1 MSAMEYDY
9 EFVVVGPL
17 EVEETLT
24 VQQGGKEVPVK
35 AILSGIF
42 LRLDHVTG
50 NGREYQSEEGGTI
63 AASLIGMPVYF
74 GAKLGIDPVS
84 LKVGFRHIKKAPNM
98 VGRVIRSIYNKA
110 NKTIKGAVEVWNTA
124 VFPNLVSK
132 LKKGW
137 GFSIGGRVRSF
148 LDTGKINE
156 YGNEV
161 KKAIGMIANHMQL
174 LAPKIPRGQKE
185 AQVEDIQA
193 VEEALMFDPCPWG
206 VCEVPEVAEEVL
218 ETPSEPVP
226 KRVIDTFI
234 YTDDPYST
242 VI

>member
-1 MSAMEYDY
+1 MSEMKYEY

-24 VQQGGKEVPVK
+24 VQQGGKEVPIR
-35 AILSGIF
+35 AILSGTF

-74 GAKLGIDPVS
+74 GAKLGIDPAS
-84 LKVGFRHIKKAPNM
+84 LRVGFKHIKKPVNM

-124 VFPNLVSK
+124 TFPDLVSK

-137 GFSIGGRVRSF
+137 GFSIGGRVKAF

-156 YGNEV
+156 YGNVV
-161 KKAIGMIANHMQL
+161 KKAIGMIANHIQL
-174 LAPKIPRGQKE
+174 LAPKIPRGQEE
-185 AQVEDIQA
+185 AQVENIKA

-206 VCEVPEVAEEVL
+206 VCEVPEETEEIL
-218 ETPSEPVP
+218 LFPPVSQ
-226 KRVIDTFI
+226 RRIIETFI